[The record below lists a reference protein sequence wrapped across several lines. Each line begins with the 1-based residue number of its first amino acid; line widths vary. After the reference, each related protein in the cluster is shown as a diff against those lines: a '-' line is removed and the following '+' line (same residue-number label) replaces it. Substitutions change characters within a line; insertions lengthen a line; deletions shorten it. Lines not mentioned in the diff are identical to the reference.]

1 MCVNRDNTKPS
12 VLLQAAQC
20 AACCALLPLLLLL
33 LFCKFF
39 VSVITVPFHTKKRFS
54 NPTHSERKS
63 VSPHLRFVFT
73 QWLVGCAG
81 RGLQWLLSCCL
92 ASVASCRCKLQV
104 LLGRRA
110 SDTHTRL
117 LPCFVL
123 SRRADN
129 CWSCRSDASAACVL
143 ACSLLSDLVPKLEP
157 SQFDNSLVLRLRLQA
172 AVLNLLSQTDA
183 DLTAHCCGMLLCAS
197 QLVLL

>member
-1 MCVNRDNTKPS
+1 VCCLLCSTAAIAAVAVLQVFCVRYHSAVSHKKK
-12 VLLQAAQC
+12 VLKSDTQRAQIGFTSFALRVYTMARGMRRSRAAMVVVMLPCICGFMSLQASG
-20 AACCALLPLLLLL
+20 
-33 LFCKFF
+33 F
-39 VSVITVPFHTKKRFS
+39 VGQTSVV
-54 NPTHSERKS
+54 
-63 VSPHLRFVFT
+63 
-73 QWLVGCAG
+73 
-81 RGLQWLLSCCL
+81 
-92 ASVASCRCKLQV
+92 
-104 LLGRRA
+104 